1 VKLPGN
7 EVEKGVIVNMTKAQ
21 NISLGK
27 YAIAAIILWTIV
39 ISLSLYANYRLN
51 TQHLMDIGT
60 TIARSSFNKDILYRR
75 WNAAQ
80 GGVYAKQSEL
90 TTPNRYLNVAERDIS
105 TPLGKKLTMINPAYM
120 TRQVHEIGQKENGI
134 QGHITSLNPIR
145 PENKPDTWE
154 REALERFEQ
163 GAKEVSSIE
172 TMDGQNYL
180 RWMRPLITEQ
190 GCLKCHQQQG
200 YKLGQIR
207 GGISQS
213 VPMVVLDNLVKGNLR
228 SLWIKHVGLWLIV
241 SLLIYYSY
249 RVLLEKTL
257 ALSKANQKLG
267 ELALTDVLTGL
278 SNRRYAMQNL
288 KRLWDE
294 SIENNLFL
302 ACMMIDADG
311 FKKVNDSYGHD
322 AGDVVL
328 CQLANELKYTV
339 RTDDIVCRLGGD
351 EFLIICPDTDEEG
364 AKNIADII
372 HTKIS
377 QLTVKVADGVWHG
390 SVSIGVA
397 VKTDSMKKPEDL
409 IKTADRGVYAAKS
422 AGKNCVR
429 IV

>member
-1 VKLPGN
+1 MVKD
-7 EVEKGVIVNMTKAQ
+7 Q

-27 YAIAAIILWTIV
+27 YAIIAIILWTIV

-51 TQHLMDIGT
+51 TKHLMDIGT

-80 GGVYAKQSEL
+80 GGVYAKQSVL
-90 TTPNRYLNVAERDIS
+90 TSPNPYLNVAERDIS
-105 TPLGKKLTMINPAYM
+105 TPLGKQLTMINPAYM

-134 QGHITSLNPIR
+134 QGHITSLSPIR
-145 PENKPDTWE
+145 PENKPDLWE
-154 REALERFEQ
+154 KGALELFER
-163 GAKEVSSIE
+163 GTKEVSSIE
-172 TMDGQNYL
+172 NLNGQNYL

-213 VPMVVLDNLVKGNLR
+213 VPMVLLNNLVKGNLR
-228 SLWIKHVGLWLIV
+228 ALWIKHVGLWLIV

-257 ALSKANQKLG
+257 ALSRANQKLG

-288 KRLWDE
+288 KRLWGE
-294 SIENNLFL
+294 SIENNLPL

-311 FKKVNDSYGHD
+311 FKNVNDSYGHD

-328 CQLANELKYTV
+328 CQLANELKDTV

-351 EFLIICPDTDEEG
+351 EFFIICPDTDEEG
-364 AKNIADII
+364 AMNIANIV
-372 HTKIS
+372 HAKIS

-390 SVSIGVA
+390 SISIGVA
-397 VKTDSMKKPEDL
+397 VKTDSMKNLEEL
-409 IKTADRGVYAAKS
+409 IKAADLGVYAAKS

>member
-1 VKLPGN
+1 
-7 EVEKGVIVNMTKAQ
+7 MTKDQ

-27 YAIAAIILWTIV
+27 YAITALILWTIV

-51 TQHLMDIGT
+51 TKHLIDIGT

-80 GGVYAKQSEL
+80 GGVYAKQSAL
-90 TTPNRYLNVAERDIS
+90 TTPNPYLHVAERDIS
-105 TPLGKKLTMINPAYM
+105 TPLGNKLTMINPAYM

-145 PENKPDTWE
+145 PENKPDLWE
-154 REALERFEQ
+154 REALERFER
-163 GAKEVSSIE
+163 GTKEVSSIE
-172 TMDGQNYL
+172 EMNGQNYL

-213 VPMVVLDNLVKGNLR
+213 VPMAVLDNLVKGNLR
-228 SLWIKHVGLWLIV
+228 SLWVKHVGLWLIV

-249 RVLLEKTL
+249 RVLLGKTL

-288 KRLWDE
+288 KRLWGE
-294 SIENNLFL
+294 SIENNLPL

-311 FKKVNDSYGHD
+311 LKKINDSYGHD

-328 CQLANELKYTV
+328 CQLATELKDIV

-351 EFLIICPDTDEEG
+351 EFFIICPDTNEEG
-364 AKNIADII
+364 AMNIANIV
-372 HTKIS
+372 HAKIS
-377 QLTVKVADGVWHG
+377 LMTVKVADGVWHG
-390 SVSIGVA
+390 SISIGVA
-397 VKTDSMKKPEDL
+397 VKTDSMKNLEEL
-409 IKTADRGVYAAKS
+409 IKAADLGVYAAKS

>member
-1 VKLPGN
+1 LKKDG
-7 EVEKGVIVNMTKAQ
+7 IVNMTKDQ

-27 YAIAAIILWTIV
+27 YAITALILWTIV

-51 TQHLMDIGT
+51 TKHLIDIGT

-80 GGVYAKQSEL
+80 GGVYAKQSAL
-90 TTPNRYLNVAERDIS
+90 TTPNPYLHVAERDIS
-105 TPLGKKLTMINPAYM
+105 TPLGNKLTMINPAYM

-145 PENKPDTWE
+145 PENKPDLWE
-154 REALERFEQ
+154 REALERFER
-163 GAKEVSSIE
+163 GTKEVSSIE
-172 TMDGQNYL
+172 EMNGQNYL

-213 VPMVVLDNLVKGNLR
+213 VPMAVLDNLVKGNLR
-228 SLWIKHVGLWLIV
+228 SLWVKHVGLWLIV

-249 RVLLEKTL
+249 RVMLGKTL

-288 KRLWDE
+288 KRLWGE
-294 SIENNLFL
+294 SIENNLPL

-328 CQLANELKYTV
+328 CQLATELKDIV

-351 EFLIICPDTDEEG
+351 EFFIICPDTNEEG
-364 AKNIADII
+364 AMNIANIV
-372 HTKIS
+372 HAKIS
-377 QLTVKVADGVWHG
+377 QMTVKVADGVWHG
-390 SVSIGVA
+390 SISIGVA
-397 VKTDSMKKPEDL
+397 VKTDSMKNLEEL
-409 IKTADRGVYAAKS
+409 IKAADLGVYAAKS

>member
-1 VKLPGN
+1 
-7 EVEKGVIVNMTKAQ
+7 MTKDQ

-27 YAIAAIILWTIV
+27 YAITALILWTIV

-51 TQHLMDIGT
+51 TKHLIDIGT

-80 GGVYAKQSEL
+80 GGVYAKQSAL
-90 TTPNRYLNVAERDIS
+90 TTPNPYLHVAERDIS
-105 TPLGKKLTMINPAYM
+105 TPLGNKLTMINPAYM

-145 PENKPDTWE
+145 PENKPDLWE
-154 REALERFEQ
+154 REALERFER
-163 GAKEVSSIE
+163 GTKEVSSIE
-172 TMDGQNYL
+172 EMNGQNYL

-213 VPMVVLDNLVKGNLR
+213 VPMAVLDNLVKGNLR
-228 SLWIKHVGLWLIV
+228 SLWVKHVGLWLIV

-249 RVLLEKTL
+249 RVLLGKTL

-288 KRLWDE
+288 KRLWGE
-294 SIENNLFL
+294 SIENNFPL

-328 CQLANELKYTV
+328 CQLATELKDIV

-351 EFLIICPDTDEEG
+351 EFFIICPDTNEEG
-364 AKNIADII
+364 AMNIANIV
-372 HTKIS
+372 HAKIS
-377 QLTVKVADGVWHG
+377 LMTVKVADGVWHG
-390 SVSIGVA
+390 SISIGVA
-397 VKTDSMKKPEDL
+397 VKTDSMKNLEEL
-409 IKTADRGVYAAKS
+409 IKAADLGVYAAKS

>member
-1 VKLPGN
+1 
-7 EVEKGVIVNMTKAQ
+7 MTKDQ

-27 YAIAAIILWTIV
+27 YAITVLILWTIV

-51 TQHLMDIGT
+51 TKHLIDIGT

-80 GGVYAKQSEL
+80 GGVYAKQSAL
-90 TTPNRYLNVAERDIS
+90 TTPNPYLHVAERDIS
-105 TPLGKKLTMINPAYM
+105 TPLGNKLTMINPAYM

-145 PENKPDTWE
+145 PENKPDLWE
-154 REALERFEQ
+154 REALERFER
-163 GAKEVSSIE
+163 GTKEVSSIE
-172 TMDGQNYL
+172 EMNGHNYL

-213 VPMVVLDNLVKGNLR
+213 VPMAVLDNLVKGNLR
-228 SLWIKHVGLWLIV
+228 SLWVKHVGLWLIV

-249 RVLLEKTL
+249 RVLLGKTL

-288 KRLWDE
+288 KRLWGE
-294 SIENNLFL
+294 SIENNLPL

-328 CQLANELKYTV
+328 CQLATELKDIV

-351 EFLIICPDTDEEG
+351 EFFIICPDTNEEG
-364 AKNIADII
+364 AMNIANIV
-372 HTKIS
+372 HAKIS
-377 QLTVKVADGVWHG
+377 QMTVKVADGVWHG
-390 SVSIGVA
+390 SISIGVA
-397 VKTDSMKKPEDL
+397 VKRDSMKNLEEL
-409 IKTADRGVYAAKS
+409 IKAADLGVYAAKS

>member
-1 VKLPGN
+1 
-7 EVEKGVIVNMTKAQ
+7 MTKDQ

-27 YAIAAIILWTIV
+27 YAITALILWTIV

-51 TQHLMDIGT
+51 TKHLIDIGT

-80 GGVYAKQSEL
+80 GGVYAKQSAL
-90 TTPNRYLNVAERDIS
+90 TTPNPYLHVAERDIS
-105 TPLGKKLTMINPAYM
+105 TPLGNKLTMINPAYM

-145 PENKPDTWE
+145 PENKPDLWE
-154 REALERFEQ
+154 REALERFER
-163 GAKEVSSIE
+163 GTKEVSSIE
-172 TMDGQNYL
+172 EMNGQNYL

-213 VPMVVLDNLVKGNLR
+213 VPMAVLDNLVKGNLR
-228 SLWIKHVGLWLIV
+228 SLWVKHVGLWLIV

-249 RVLLEKTL
+249 RVMLGKTL

-288 KRLWDE
+288 KRLWGE
-294 SIENNLFL
+294 SIENNFPL

-328 CQLANELKYTV
+328 CQLATELKDIV

-351 EFLIICPDTDEEG
+351 EFFIICPDTNEEG
-364 AKNIADII
+364 AMNIANIV
-372 HTKIS
+372 HAKIS
-377 QLTVKVADGVWHG
+377 QMTVKVADGVWHG
-390 SVSIGVA
+390 SISIGVA
-397 VKTDSMKKPEDL
+397 VKTDSMKNLEEL
-409 IKTADRGVYAAKS
+409 IKAADLGVYAAKS

>member
-1 VKLPGN
+1 
-7 EVEKGVIVNMTKAQ
+7 MTKDQ

-27 YAIAAIILWTIV
+27 YAITALILWTIV

-51 TQHLMDIGT
+51 TKHLIDIGT

-80 GGVYAKQSEL
+80 GGVYAKQSAL
-90 TTPNRYLNVAERDIS
+90 TTPNPYLHVAERDIS
-105 TPLGKKLTMINPAYM
+105 TPLGNKLTMINPAYM

-145 PENKPDTWE
+145 PENKPDLWE
-154 REALERFEQ
+154 REALERFER
-163 GAKEVSSIE
+163 GTKEVSSIE
-172 TMDGQNYL
+172 EMNGQNYL

-213 VPMVVLDNLVKGNLR
+213 VPMAVLDNLVKGNLR
-228 SLWIKHVGLWLIV
+228 SLWVKHVGLWLIV

-249 RVLLEKTL
+249 RVMLGKTL

-288 KRLWDE
+288 KRLWGE
-294 SIENNLFL
+294 SIENNLPL

-328 CQLANELKYTV
+328 CQLATELKDIV

-351 EFLIICPDTDEEG
+351 EFFIICPDTNEEG
-364 AKNIADII
+364 AMNIANIV
-372 HTKIS
+372 HAKIS
-377 QLTVKVADGVWHG
+377 QMTVKVADGVWHG
-390 SVSIGVA
+390 SISIGVA
-397 VKTDSMKKPEDL
+397 VKRDSMKNLEEL
-409 IKTADRGVYAAKS
+409 IKAADLGVYAAKS